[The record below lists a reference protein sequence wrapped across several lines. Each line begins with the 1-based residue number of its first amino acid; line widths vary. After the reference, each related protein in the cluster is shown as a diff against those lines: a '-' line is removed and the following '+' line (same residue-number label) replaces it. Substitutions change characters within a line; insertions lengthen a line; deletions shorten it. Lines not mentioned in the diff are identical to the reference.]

1 MAKMNQLIVAYG
13 GMSSDYS
20 APGDRRR
27 FSGYALRNNIQLD
40 PTTSQDADAVVLTLG
55 ADVSQWRIFKEKH
68 GVLIL
73 DIVDS
78 YLDESLFSP
87 KRILR
92 GLYKSF
98 NGQFVAKR
106 LSYTKLLREIL
117 TNADA
122 VVCASIEQREKLLK
136 LNPNVH
142 AIVDCFDELSE
153 SDHYS
158 GPNQNTSSIMWEG
171 FPDNLKHLGI
181 MKISNQNLKFEI
193 VSLRKIRK
201 IAHFNRETDT
211 EHYLKSFL
219 VNYELTPW
227 TLTNLKSTARRSM
240 VGAIPIDIRSP
251 IAWNKSE
258 NKLLG
263 MWSLGLPVLVS
274 PTPSY
279 TRVMHEANLSEC
291 LVKNPDWNQRLS
303 DFVNQPESAS
313 RIAKIGYDFAKAI
326 SNSSVVDKQWKNVF
340 QSVGLDE

>member
-27 FSGYALRNNIQLD
+27 FAGYALRNHIQLD
-40 PTTSQDADAVVLTLG
+40 PTTSKDADALVLTLG
-55 ADVSQWRIFKEKH
+55 ADISQWRTFKEKH

-92 GLYKSF
+92 GLYKSS
-98 NGQFVAKR
+98 NGQFATKR

-136 LNPNVH
+136 LNSNVH

-153 SDHYS
+153 SDRYYV
-158 GPNQNTSSIMWEG
+158 PNQNTSSIMWEG

-193 VSLRKIRK
+193 VSLRKIRR

-211 EHYLKSFL
+211 ENYLKSL
-219 VNYELTPW
+219 RVNYELTPW
-227 TLTNLKSTARRSM
+227 TLTNLKSAARRSM
-240 VGAIPIDIRSP
+240 VGVIPIDIRSP
-251 IAWNKSE
+251 MAWNKSE

-263 MWSLGLPVLVS
+263 MWSLGLPVLLS

-279 TRVMHEANLSEC
+279 TRVVHEANLSEC
-291 LVKNPDWNQRLS
+291 LVENSDWNQRLI

-326 SNSSVVDKQWKNVF
+326 SNSSVVDRQWKSVF
-340 QSVGLDE
+340 KSVGLHE